1 MKIPDD
7 PFVQE
12 LLPEFIDTWMD
23 DLQDK
28 LPIYLEAK
36 NSTELYRLAHT
47 LKGSC
52 LQFGLDEIAEV
63 GIELMGYAKNEE
75 WENAIE
81 ISDSLLDMF
90 KRAKD
95 FLIENGLY
103 ESD

>member
-28 LPIYLEAK
+28 LPVYLETK

-75 WENAIE
+75 WDNAIE
-81 ISDSLLDMF
+81 ISNSLLDMF
-90 KRAKD
+90 KGAKD
-95 FLIENGLY
+95 FLIEKGLY

>member
-23 DLQDK
+23 DLQEK
-28 LPIYLEAK
+28 LPTYLETK

-63 GIELMGYAKNEE
+63 GIQLMGYAKMKNG
-75 WENAIE
+75 
-81 ISDSLLDMF
+81 
-90 KRAKD
+90 AKQSKLAAHYSICSKMLGI
-95 FLIENGLY
+95 FL
-103 ESD
+103 